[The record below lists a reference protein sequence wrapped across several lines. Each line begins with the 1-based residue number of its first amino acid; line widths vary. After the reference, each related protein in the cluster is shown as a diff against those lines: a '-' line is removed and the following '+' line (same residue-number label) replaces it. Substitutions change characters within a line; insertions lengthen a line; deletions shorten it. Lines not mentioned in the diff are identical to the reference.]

1 MKCIVF
7 LLDSTMISNKDET
20 ENITQTIG
28 RTETFGNHVV
38 TAKNVIIFTGATIS
52 LILIIVILRECYKY
66 RQFMRPFQENN
77 PTDVVYEIVDEI

>member
-7 LLDSTMISNKDET
+7 LLESTMISTTDET

-28 RTETFGNHVV
+28 RIKTYGNHVV
-38 TAKNVIIFTGATIS
+38 TAKNVIIFTGVIIS

-66 RQFMRPFQENN
+66 RQFIRPFQENN